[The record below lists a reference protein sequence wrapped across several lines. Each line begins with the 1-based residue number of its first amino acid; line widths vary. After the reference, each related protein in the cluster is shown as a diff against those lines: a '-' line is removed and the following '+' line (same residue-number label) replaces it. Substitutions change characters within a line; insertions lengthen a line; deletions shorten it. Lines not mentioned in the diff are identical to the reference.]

1 MRVSTKGRYAIRVL
15 IDMAKNGET
24 DFHPLHEL
32 ATHQGLSEKYLEAI
46 LGTLVKNNIL
56 DGARGKGGGYKLTK
70 PASELTVWEILN
82 AIETAMTP
90 VECVDNDK
98 NGCDRADIC
107 PTLPMWKDFAK
118 IIKDYFSG
126 ITIKQLVSKAP
137 PKKLLVTKSVFYA
150 TN

>member
-15 IDMAKNGET
+15 IDMAQYGES

-32 ATHQGLSEKYLEAI
+32 AARQGLSEKYLEAI
-46 LGTLVKNNIL
+46 LGTLVKNQVL
-56 DGARGKGGGYKLTK
+56 EGARGKGGGYKLAK
-70 PASELTVWEILN
+70 PAAELTVWEILN
-82 AIETAMTP
+82 VIETSMSP

-107 PTLPMWKDFAK
+107 PTLPMWKDLAK

-126 ITIKQLVSKAP
+126 ITIKQLARKAP
-137 PKKLLVTKSVFYA
+137 EIASTFCKDCKKV
-150 TN
+150 